1 LAAATERP
9 SRLHGAE
16 SADTYAFRFHTDLQ
30 RTMAAFQDIQ
40 QRETGL
46 RQQLNSAQ
54 MAMIAIGGA
63 IGTGLFMGSAFAIGV
78 AGPSVLISYA
88 IGALIGLLLMGCL
101 AEMTV
106 AHPTSGSFGAYAEHY
121 LGPLAGF
128 LVRYAY
134 WAAVVLAVGM
144 EVTAVGLYMRYW
156 FPDVPQWVWVLL
168 FSLALAAVN
177 ATSVKAFGQVEYVF
191 SMVKVVAIVAF
202 ILIGAYVLVG
212 TRPEGVGFANYTVGG
227 GFFPNGWWGT
237 WVGVIVAIFSY
248 LSLEAIAIA
257 AGEAEHPQRAVTS
270 AFRSTVLRLVL
281 FYLLSLAIM
290 LAIVPWNQ
298 AGTDKSPFVKVM
310 EILRI
315 PGAAGVLNFVVLV
328 ASLSAMNSQLYVT
341 SRMMFS
347 LSRGGYAPSGLGRL
361 SKSGVPLG
369 AIAVSCLGMAVAMV
383 FNVLKPEQSLELMM
397 SIAMFGAM
405 FAWFMVFVTHLFFRP
420 RWQRE
425 HPGERLQFRMWGFPV
440 FTLLGAVLMLGV
452 IVTTYFTRE
461 FHTTVLVGVPFLV
474 LLMLIYAFW
483 YRRK

>member
-1 LAAATERP
+1 M
-9 SRLHGAE
+9 
-16 SADTYAFRFHTDLQ
+16 ADFDS
-30 RTMAAFQDIQ
+30 IQ

-46 RQQLNSAQ
+46 HQHLSSAQ
-54 MAMIAIGGA
+54 MTMIAIGGA
-63 IGTGLFMGSAFAIGV
+63 IGTGLFMGSAFAIGF

-121 LGPLAGF
+121 ISPLAGF
-128 LVRYAY
+128 VVRYAY

-144 EVTAVGLYMRYW
+144 EVTAVGKYMKFW
-156 FPDVPQWVWVLL
+156 FPAVDQWVWVAL
-168 FSLALAAVN
+168 FSIVLAAVN

-191 SMVKVVAIVAF
+191 SMIKVASIVAF
-202 ILIGAYVLVG
+202 ILIGAYVVFG
-212 TRPEGVGFANYTVGG
+212 TRPEGVGFANYTERG

-248 LSLEAIAIA
+248 LNLESIAIA
-257 AGEAEHPQRAVTS
+257 AGEAEKPKQAVTK
-270 AFRSTVLRLVL
+270 AFRTTVLRLVL
-281 FYLLSLAIM
+281 FYLLSLALM
-290 LAIVPWNQ
+290 LAIVPWDH

-310 EILRI
+310 EILNI
-315 PGAAGVLNFVVLV
+315 PGAAGVLNFVVLL

-347 LSRGGYAPSGLGRL
+347 LSRGGYAPKAMGQLNKR
-361 SKSGVPLG
+361 GVPLG

-383 FNVLKPEQSLELMM
+383 LNVFRPEQSLELMM

-405 FAWFMVFVTHLFFRP
+405 FAWLMVFVTHLFFRP

-425 HPGERLQFRMWGFPV
+425 HPGQTLEFRMWGFPV
-440 FTLLGAVLMLGV
+440 FTLLGALLMAGV
-452 IVTTYFTRE
+452 IVTTLFTKE
-461 FHTTVLVGVPFLV
+461 FHTTTLVGVPFLIILV
-474 LLMLIYAFW
+474 LIYALW
-483 YRRK
+483 YRPRATQA